1 MLYQNV
7 CIEGMGYVI
16 PDHVVTSTWLEE
28 QIAPVYKALSIPI
41 GYLERLTGIKERRWW
56 DDGVLVSDGAAMAA
70 ERAIANA
77 GIDRSEIQCLI
88 NASVCRDY
96 IEPATAT
103 IVHHK
108 VGLSDSAMSFD
119 IVNACLGFL
128 NGMMTIA
135 NMIELGQIDT
145 GIVVAAE
152 DPKEGQMATIDYML
166 NHKPSRATIRDNMA
180 SLTLGAASV
189 AMILR
194 HKSKSKTG
202 KQILG
207 GTAYSNTEHNQ
218 LCVAQRTWMRT
229 NSSLLLSEG
238 TKVVAEAWRFF
249 QEETGWRNG
258 AVNKMFTHQVSEPQR
273 KIGLKALGVPLDI
286 DHPTLQYLGNTASVA
301 APISMAIGVDNG
313 VVDEGDKV
321 VLFGVGS
328 GINSIVL
335 GIQW

>member
-16 PDHVVTSTWLEE
+16 PDHVVTSAWLEE
-28 QIAPVYKALSIPI
+28 QIAPVYTALHIPF

-56 DDGVLVSDGAAMAA
+56 DDDILVSDASAMAT

-77 GIDRSEIQCLI
+77 GIDRREIQCLV

-96 IEPATAT
+96 IEPATAA

-108 VGLSDSAMSFD
+108 VGLDNAAMSFD

-135 NMIELGQIDT
+135 NMIELRQIDA
-145 GIVVAAE
+145 GVVAAAE
-152 DPKEGQMATIDYML
+152 NPKEGQLATIDYML
-166 NHKPSRATIRDNMA
+166 NHPPSKATIRDNMA

-189 AMILR
+189 AMVLC

-202 KQILG
+202 KQLVG
-207 GTAYSNTEHNQ
+207 GATYSNTQHNQ

-238 TKVVAEAWRFF
+238 TKVVTKAWQFF
-249 QEETGWRNG
+249 KEEIGWKNST
-258 AVNKMFTHQVSEPQR
+258 VDKMFTHQISEPQR
-273 KIGLKALGVPLDI
+273 KIGLKAIGVPPDI
-286 DHPTLQYLGNTASVA
+286 DHPTLHYLGNTASVA
-301 APISMAIGVDNG
+301 APISMAIGIDNG
-313 VVDEGDKV
+313 IVEEGDKV

-328 GINSIVL
+328 GINSVVL